1 MKFYSEVLDKM
12 FDSQSELLRAER
24 EEKTK
29 KEAEANDLI
38 VKDLKDKIERL
49 TQEFTDAVNKAD
61 KIMKDRDAAIL
72 ELRKRT
78 GTPAELDDEQTFD
91 ELIGW
96 IFS

>member
-24 EEKTK
+24 EERTK
-29 KEAEANDLI
+29 KEADDLI

-61 KIMKDRDAAIL
+61 KIMKERDEAIL

-78 GTPAELDDEQTFD
+78 GAFAEEDTETTYSEFLDW
-91 ELIGW
+91 L
-96 IFS
+96 FS